1 MKPVQRTFA
10 IVALT
15 TTLVSCGV
23 RHSPATTA
31 VLTAMPPRVSAT
43 MATYPLLSDLLYAY
57 GDGSSAYILDYNPAN
72 AQTHLDNLQN
82 DHIHYFTTHHVPI
95 HSSLWAAPIAQD
107 AIAIIAHP
115 SANVSNITL
124 DQLRQIYNG
133 KITALVDIGGVGGEL
148 IVFSRED
155 GTSTRAELER
165 MVMGNRRTTANAR
178 LALTDEQMV
187 KLVGETE
194 GAVGYVSWGLLN
206 TMSEPN
212 VIILRIEN
220 IAPTRTTIYDHIYPL
235 SNMIYIVGKA
245 EPQDSIRPFI
255 GWIQSQEGQKVVM
268 VHYVP
273 LLMPTVPQSN

>member
-23 RHSPATTA
+23 RHSPATTPI
-31 VLTAMPPRVSAT
+31 LTTPPPRVSAT
-43 MATYPLLSDLLYAY
+43 TATYPLLSDLFYAY
-57 GDGSSAYILDYNPAN
+57 GDGASAYILDLNPAN
-72 AQTHLDNLQN
+72 VQTHLDNLQN
-82 DHIHYFTTHHVPI
+82 DHIQYFTTHHIPT
-95 HSSLWAAPIAQD
+95 SPSLWAAPIAQD

-115 SANVSNITL
+115 GTNLNNITL

-133 KITALVDIGGVGGEL
+133 RITALVDIGGVGGEL

-187 KLVGETE
+187 KLVAETE
-194 GAVGYVSWGLLN
+194 GAIGYVSWGLLN
-206 TMSEPN
+206 TMSNPN
-212 VIILRIEN
+212 VTILRIEN

-235 SNMIYIVGKA
+235 SNMIYIVGKN
-245 EPQDSIRPFI
+245 EPQDGIRPFI
-255 GWIQSQEGQKVVM
+255 GWIQSQAGQKVVM
-268 VHYVP
+268 LHYVP
-273 LLMPTVPQSN
+273 LLMPMLPQSN